1 VDVGVIGA
9 GALGLMAAWQLARAG
24 ARVTVFERDH
34 AVGGLAVNFSLGG
47 APIER
52 FYHHIFR
59 TDRRIIRLVDEL
71 GLGGKLIWGRPPTA
85 LRLCEQTY
93 RFDDPLSVLRFPLLP
108 VADRIRLGLVV
119 AYLKAV
125 RDPTRFEHET
135 AARWL
140 RRTMGRRAYETVWA
154 PQLRGKLGPYA
165 DEVGMAWFW
174 ARVHDRTSSL
184 GYLRGGFGQL
194 YDRLADEV
202 RRHGGTV
209 RTGEAV
215 HWIGQR
221 DGAAAIETPSGGV
234 QFDALVVTLPTALF
248 LRLAPDLP
256 REYRER
262 YQQASPHLGA
272 HNVVLGLAER
282 VQWAYWLSIL
292 DPSYPFLVVVEH
304 TNFLPA
310 SEYGG
315 LHVLYLGN
323 YLPQDHRLF
332 RLSDDETLAELLP
345 ALRRLNP
352 RFDERW
358 LREAAVNRAPF
369 AQPIVTP
376 GYRERQPPFETPW
389 PNVWLAN
396 MGQVYPHDR
405 GQNYS
410 LLLGEAVATRVLAAR
425 PALVARRAAVSESS
439 R

>member
-1 VDVGVIGA
+1 MNVGVIGA

-24 ARVTVFERDH
+24 ARVTVVERDRD
-34 AVGGLAVNFSLGG
+34 VGGLAVNFSLGG
-47 APIER
+47 TPLER

-59 TDRRIIRLVDEL
+59 TDTRIIRLIDEL
-71 GLGGKLIWGRPPTA
+71 GLSKHLIWGRPPTA
-85 LRLCEQTY
+85 LRLREQTH

-108 VADRIRLGLVV
+108 VVDRVRLGLVV

-125 RDPTRFEHET
+125 PDPTRFERET
-135 AARWL
+135 AAHWL

-154 PQLRGKLGPYA
+154 PQLRGKLGEYA
-165 DEVGMAWFW
+165 DHVSMAWFW
-174 ARVHDRTSSL
+174 ARVHDRTSAL

-194 YDRLADEV
+194 YERLADEV
-202 RRHGGTV
+202 RRRGGAV
-209 RTGEAV
+209 RTAEAV
-215 HWIGQR
+215 QWIGQR
-221 DGAAAIETPSGGV
+221 DGSAAIQTVRGLEL
-234 QFDALVVTLPTALF
+234 FDALVVTLPTALF

-256 REYRER
+256 NDYRER
-262 YQQASPHLGA
+262 YQEASPHLGA
-272 HNVVLGLAER
+272 HNVVLGLTEG

-292 DPSYPFLVVVEH
+292 DPSYPFLVLVEH

-332 RLSDDETLAELLP
+332 RLSDVETLAELLP
-345 ALRRLNP
+345 ALHRLNP
-352 RFDERW
+352 RFDQRW

-369 AQPIVTP
+369 AQPVVTP

-410 LLLGEAVATRVLAAR
+410 LLLGEAVAARVLAAR
-425 PALVARRAAVSESS
+425 PALAAARA
-439 R
+439 